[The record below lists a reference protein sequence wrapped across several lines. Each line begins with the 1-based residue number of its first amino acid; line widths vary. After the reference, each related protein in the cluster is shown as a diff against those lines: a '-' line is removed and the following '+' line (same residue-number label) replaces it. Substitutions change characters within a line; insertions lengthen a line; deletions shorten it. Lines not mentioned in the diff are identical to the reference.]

1 MGYVWSTM
9 SQDRSSKGSKV
20 TSTRANLA
28 DERSP
33 SSGGNRDHPK
43 AGYMNPNDRSRS
55 SSSRSERDQQSNQ
68 RNPNNP
74 SSPSRQT
81 ARTSQ
86 PRPPNKDR
94 AAQEA
99 HREFMRKLAKT
110 RGKGFVWSED

>member
-1 MGYVWSTM
+1 MGYVWPTM
-9 SQDRSSKGSKV
+9 SRERSSKSSKV

-33 SSGGNRDHPK
+33 NSGGNRDHPK
-43 AGYMNPNDRSRS
+43 ASYMNSKDRSRS
-55 SSSRSERDQQSNQ
+55 SSSRSEPDQQSNQ
-68 RNPNNP
+68 RNPN
-74 SSPSRQT
+74 SPSYQSRQP

-99 HREFMRKLAKT
+99 HREFMKKLAKT
-110 RGKGFVWSED
+110 RGKGFVWPED